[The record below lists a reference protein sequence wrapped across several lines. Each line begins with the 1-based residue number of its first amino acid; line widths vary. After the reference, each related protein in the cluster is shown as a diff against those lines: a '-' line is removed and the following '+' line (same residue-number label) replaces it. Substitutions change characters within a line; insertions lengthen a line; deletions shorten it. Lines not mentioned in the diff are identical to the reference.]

1 MIIRIHY
8 IKRRLDDSAAPWIGL
23 ELVLPPP
30 PPKKLPKKARGAG
43 PAGAKHLLEPQR
55 RTDRGGAPSKLEELR
70 RLKAQGKISA
80 DEFIAAS
87 KHV

>member
-1 MIIRIHY
+1 
-8 IKRRLDDSAAPWIGL
+8 LN
-23 ELVLPPP
+23 
-30 PPKKLPKKARGAG
+30 
-43 PAGAKHLLEPQR
+43 
-55 RTDRGGAPSKLEELR
+55 RGGAPSKLEELR